1 MHFSCSLIK
10 VVQSLLVVSKAAV
23 LPAIL
28 YCSRYAKGV
37 GGGGGGGCEM
47 GKGCLGLCAFKDRIG
62 ETVHKQF
69 GIGRCKSG
77 AANNPQDCI

>member
-37 GGGGGGGCEM
+37 GGGGGGLRWA
-47 GKGCLGLCAFKDRIG
+47 KGVLLCVLFKT
-62 ETVHKQF
+62 E
-69 GIGRCKSG
+69 
-77 AANNPQDCI
+77 